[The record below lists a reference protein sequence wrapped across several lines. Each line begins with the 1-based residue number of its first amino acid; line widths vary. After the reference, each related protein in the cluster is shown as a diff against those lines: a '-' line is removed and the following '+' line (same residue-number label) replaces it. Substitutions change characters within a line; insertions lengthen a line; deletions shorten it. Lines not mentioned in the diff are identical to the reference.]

1 MRTLKAQPT
10 WLVVLLINILQ
21 LWVAGA
27 LISVLEYCCDAGFYL
42 ATGRLLINDGLLA
55 AYAYDGHR
63 SYLAPIL
70 IYGVHAL
77 PFADW
82 LGNLVGVSDA
92 QRYGINAFVLFWLL
106 TNFVLM
112 RLMRRQSL
120 LLVIASAF
128 VWCNPILLAH
138 LVVPLQESA
147 LLIVFLPV
155 FLLLIVGDLPGY
167 RLALGILLSVYAYMV
182 RESYAFIALPLMLLA
197 IVPMLGVWTDA
208 VRPAQS
214 KLALCVALLISI
226 GLVAPQSWR
235 NHSLHGDLAPYHSAE
250 VQSDQLLWGAKMYR
264 YSTEKIDATWHG
276 FQYLI
281 PEQFRTAAPTL
292 PAALLNGESLAISS
306 VLNHMAVGL
315 IHDSPGPYV
324 AYSSATSR
332 RGWALLSTAVVVLG
346 GFGMFFSLRARE
358 TRLRGV
364 VSMTLLAL
372 SLGYTAFVAAE
383 TRFGILGFAALSIGA
398 LGFFQAAISVPK
410 KMLLVLS
417 VLPIYGVVL
426 KWLAYLETTRQM
438 L

>member
-1 MRTLKAQPT
+1 MLISVAQ
-10 WLVVLLINILQ
+10 LL
-21 LWVAGA
+21 VAGA
-27 LISVLEYCCDAGFYL
+27 LITTLEYCCDAGYYL
-42 ATGRLLINDGLLA
+42 ETGKLLRNDGLLA
-55 AYAYDGHR
+55 AYPYAGHR
-63 SYLAPIL
+63 SYLASMLSYYI
-70 IYGVHAL
+70 HAL

-82 LGNLVGVSDA
+82 LGNVLSISDM
-92 QRYGINAFVLFWLL
+92 QRYGVNAVIVFWLL
-106 TNFVLM
+106 TNCVLV
-112 RLMRRQSL
+112 RLVQRQIL
-120 LLVIASAF
+120 ALVAASAL

-138 LVVPLQESA
+138 LVVPMQESA
-147 LLIVFLPV
+147 ILMVFLPV
-155 FLLLIVGDLPGY
+155 FLLLLVGDLARY
-167 RLALGILLSVYAYMV
+167 RLPLCVLLSVYAYMV

-197 IVPMLGVWTDA
+197 IVPMLGVWTDG

-264 YSTEKIDATWHG
+264 YSTEKIDGTWHG
-276 FQYLI
+276 FQYQI
-281 PEQFRTAAPTL
+281 PAHYRTVAPTL

-332 RGWALLSTAVVVLG
+332 RCWALLSTVVVVLG

-372 SLGYTAFVAAE
+372 SLVYTAFVAAE

-398 LGFFQAAISVPK
+398 LGFFQTAISAPK

-417 VLPIYGVVL
+417 VLPIYGLVL